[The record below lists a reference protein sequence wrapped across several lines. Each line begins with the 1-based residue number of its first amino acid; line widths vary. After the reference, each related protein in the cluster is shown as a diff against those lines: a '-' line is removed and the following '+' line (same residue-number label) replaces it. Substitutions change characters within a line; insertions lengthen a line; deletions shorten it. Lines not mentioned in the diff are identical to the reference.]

1 VEVYRVRE
9 NVWLK
14 KKALTLV
21 VSVLLSFVFLYVAC
35 SSVFAQQ
42 VGTNLET
49 VNPGSG
55 AVGSQVNVQGT
66 IDTPNGSYLVYF
78 WDQLVVNNT
87 SKEYSVD
94 SNFTVPN
101 LTAGNFNITL
111 QDATS
116 NHSAT
121 KSFTI
126 TTVAP
131 FGISTIPW
139 STLSIMGVSFTIAL
153 LNSVANRLL
162 ITRFVGW
169 EQYRTMQKE
178 MSEWRSQQMAA
189 VRANDKKQLEKLKKK
204 ESQVMS
210 MQKKMAKPQLILFA
224 LTFVYFFIWPVLTG
238 FYPHPVAYVPGF
250 GAVPFFIW
258 YLMCSL
264 FFGTISGRIIGIM
277 PME

>member
-14 KKALTLV
+14 KKVLALI

-101 LTAGNFNITL
+101 LTAGNYNITL

-162 ITRFVGW
+162 ITRFA
-169 EQYRTMQKE
+169 E
-178 MSEWRSQQMAA
+178 
-189 VRANDKKQLEKLKKK
+189 
-204 ESQVMS
+204 
-210 MQKKMAKPQLILFA
+210 
-224 LTFVYFFIWPVLTG
+224 
-238 FYPHPVAYVPGF
+238 
-250 GAVPFFIW
+250 
-258 YLMCSL
+258 
-264 FFGTISGRIIGIM
+264 IIM
-277 PME
+277 FL